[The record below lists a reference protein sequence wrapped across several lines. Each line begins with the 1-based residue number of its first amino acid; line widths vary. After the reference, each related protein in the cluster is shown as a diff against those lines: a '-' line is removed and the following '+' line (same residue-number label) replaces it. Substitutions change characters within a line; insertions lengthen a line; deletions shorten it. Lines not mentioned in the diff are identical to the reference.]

1 MTRRPLLAALLGLC
15 ALATPFLPAT
25 ALAFPERPITL
36 VTGYA
41 PGGSTDIAA
50 RLLADR
56 LGPALASPAGEPARV
71 VVENRPG
78 AAGIVASE
86 WLRRQPADGH
96 IIMLVESGS
105 HGIAPAALVGGTRYD
120 PVKDFTHLAV
130 LGTGPL
136 VVVANNDFPPRDAR
150 ALLSALREAP
160 PDSITYASSGVG
172 TPNHL
177 TSEMLAVTLG
187 TRFVHVPYRS
197 GGQQVQAI
205 HQGQGQWGVAVLASA
220 AAQIRGGLV
229 RPLALTGLERFPTF
243 PDIPT
248 LAESGLPGF
257 DLQTWNVILG
267 PPDMPAPVA
276 ERLNRAINAALA
288 EEGFRNRLV
297 ETGVAPWRQPNTL
310 GDARGFMV
318 REVAKFQEVVK
329 RTGVR
334 LEQ

>member
-1 MTRRPLLAALLGLC
+1 MTRRPMLAALLGFC
-15 ALATPFLPAT
+15 ALAAPLHP
-25 ALAFPERPITL
+25 ALAFPDRPISL

-56 LGPALASPAGEPARV
+56 LGHTLAGPSGELARV

-78 AAGIVASE
+78 AAGVVASE
-86 WLRRQPADGH
+86 WLRRQSPDGYT
-96 IIMLVESGS
+96 IMLVESGS
-105 HGIAPAALVGGTRYD
+105 HGIAPSAVVGGTRYD
-120 PVKDFTHLAV
+120 PVKDFTQLAV

-136 VVVANNDFPPRDAR
+136 VVIANNDFPPRDAKSLLATLR
-150 ALLSALREAP
+150 AAKPE
-160 PDSITYASSGVG
+160 SITYASSGVG

-177 TSEMLAVTLG
+177 TSEMLAITLG

-220 AAQIRGGLV
+220 AGQIRGGLV
-229 RPLALTGLERFPTF
+229 RPLALTSPERFPTF
-243 PDIPT
+243 PEIPT

-267 PPDMPAPVA
+267 PPDMPAAVA
-276 ERLNRAINAALA
+276 ERLNQAINAALTQ
-288 EEGFRNRLV
+288 EEFRNRLI
-297 ETGVAPWRQPNTL
+297 ENGVAPWRQANGL
-310 GDARGFMV
+310 ADARAFLV
-318 REVAKFQEVVK
+318 REVAKFQDVVK
-329 RTGVR
+329 QTGVR